1 MTRFNKTYCSPA
13 QLVQILKSRGLK
25 ISDEDRAE
33 RYLSNI
39 GYYRLSAYMYP
50 FLKEPKTDHR
60 FKDNVSFDRVL
71 RLYRFDKKLRML
83 LFNEIEK
90 IEIAFRQTVANVT
103 SQMSGNIFWMTDVAS
118 YSNSSKAA
126 KSITLI
132 TNEYNKSREDFIEH
146 FKKTYTDPFPPA
158 WITAEI
164 LPLGNMTWLYS
175 NLADQ
180 RIRKA
185 IAKTFHLQAP
195 VLDSWMTVI
204 TLTRNSC
211 CHHARMWNKINP
223 IIPNDMKNMSRPWI
237 SSTTNKRRIYYNICI
252 IKYFLDIISPNND
265 FKDKLTGIFNL
276 FPEIDLRAMGF
287 NTNWDQEPLWK

>member
-1 MTRFNKTYCSPA
+1 
-13 QLVQILKSRGLK
+13 
-25 ISDEDRAE
+25 
-33 RYLSNI
+33 
-39 GYYRLSAYMYP
+39 MYP

-71 RLYRFDKKLRML
+71 RLYRFDKKLRIL

-103 SQMSGNIFWMTDVAS
+103 AQMSGNIFWMTDVVS
-118 YSNSSKAA
+118 
-126 KSITLI
+126 
-132 TNEYNKSREDFIEH
+132 
-146 FKKTYTDPFPPA
+146 
-158 WITAEI
+158 
-164 LPLGNMTWLYS
+164 YS

-211 CHHARMWNKINP
+211 CHHARMWSKINP
-223 IIPNDMKNMSRPWI
+223 INPNDMKN
-237 SSTTNKRRIYYNICI
+237 
-252 IKYFLDIISPNND
+252 D
-265 FKDKLTGIFNL
+265 FKNKLTGILNL
-276 FPEIDLRAMGF
+276 FPEIDLRAM
-287 NTNWDQEPLWK
+287 

>member
-1 MTRFNKTYCSPA
+1 MAINFDKSYTSPSEI
-13 QLVQILKSRGLK
+13 VSILQERGLV
-25 ISDEDRAE
+25 IDNHEQAIQ
-33 RYLSNI
+33 YLTHI
-39 GYYRLSAYMYP
+39 GYYRFSAYLYP
-50 FLKEPKTDHR
+50 FLLQPKEEHR
-60 FKDNVSFDRVL
+60 FKTGSRFTSAMS
-71 RLYRFDKKLRML
+71 LYRFDKKLRML

-103 SQMSGNIFWMTDVAS
+103 AQMSGNIFWMTDVSS

-146 FKKTYTDPFPPA
+146 FKRAYTNPFPPG
-158 WITAEI
+158 WITVEI

-185 IAKTFHLQAP
+185 IAKIFYLQAP

-223 IIPNDMKNMSRPWI
+223 IIPNDMKN
-237 SSTTNKRRIYYNICI
+237 N
-252 IKYFLDIISPNND
+252 
-265 FKDKLTGIFNL
+265 FKNKLTGILNL

-287 NTNWDQEPLWK
+287 NANWEHELLWR